1 MNRELKLKKYI
12 DSLDFAIYETVLFLD
27 THPCDTK
34 ALTLLEKYKTQ
45 DRKQYANTKNRDAN
59 TALPQRRHPRK
70 DVGAGLTAPGPG
82 NVKEDMNNVAI

>member
-34 ALTLLEKYKTQ
+34 ALTLLEKYKNARQEAICEYEKQGCKYSVTAKTASTQ
-45 DRKQYANTKNRDAN
+45 GRWDWID
-59 TALPQRRHPRK
+59 
-70 DVGAGLTAPGPG
+70 GPWPWECEG
-82 NVKEDMNNVAI
+82 GHE